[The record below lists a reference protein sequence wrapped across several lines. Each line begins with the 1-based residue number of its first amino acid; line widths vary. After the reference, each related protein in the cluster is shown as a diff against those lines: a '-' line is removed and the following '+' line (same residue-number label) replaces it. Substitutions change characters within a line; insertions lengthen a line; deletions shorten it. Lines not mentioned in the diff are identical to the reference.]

1 MKGCKTPLMKIG
13 PVWKERKA
21 AKEAVAQTGYDK
33 LESHMYSALDASPD
47 VKGNTIRKENSQD
60 YSSRY
65 VAKKAGAEALGGD
78 LKPQV
83 FHEKHK
89 VAEDEKSSKDVLIS
103 RKSGEGYI
111 KKSKVVDGEVIS
123 KHKKLSKGRVKRI
136 GNRIDKQI
144 AKQNKPIKKEQ

>member
-1 MKGCKTPLMKIG
+1 MGYKMKGCKTPLMKIG

-21 AKEAVAQTGYDK
+21 AKETAAKTGYDR
-33 LESHMYSALDASPD
+33 LESHVDNALDASPD
-47 VKGNTIRKENSQD
+47 VKSNNVRKENS
-60 YSSRY
+60 SNFSNRY

-83 FHEKHK
+83 FHGKHK
-89 VAEDEKSSKDVLIS
+89 VAKDEKSGKDILIS

-111 KKSKVVDGEVIS
+111 KKSKVVDGKVVD

-136 GNRIDKQI
+136 SNRIDKQI
-144 AKQNKPIKKEQ
+144 AKQNK